1 MSMSKNKRIVP
12 STLKM
17 HLPLLIFLF
26 AAAFSI
32 VTTWYITSHIL
43 DSDASS
49 EMVLAHQL
57 SETGKIMSMD
67 WLYSTELR
75 VLNSQ
80 LLFAFF
86 FHIWND
92 WHLVRFSSAILLQ
105 ALMVYTYSFMLR
117 KAGFPKN
124 SILIGAAMLLLPA
137 SVTYGRIVLYHSHYI
152 VHLCLAFF
160 IVGMIIKIAA
170 EFSFKKVATYLQ
182 LALLMGLSFVG
193 GLAGVRHLMVIFA
206 PLILSIILFCFVE
219 DFKSPSAQDA
229 TLLSVQKLRFLLPG
243 ILMVAASLAGVVV
256 NSTILQTYFS
266 FSQYTDTTLEML
278 NFSQLAEVLYGFF
291 HQFGYRKNLSLLS
304 LMGILSLLALVA
316 GSYCLVSSVKRV
328 FRYSREDH
336 LGQAMINAFFLC
348 FTVVMLTL
356 FLLTGGYGK
365 YYYVLYL
372 SPCYPWA
379 ITLVISDW
387 PACKEKIHPL
397 NVKRIFYWL
406 TVACF
411 LLNSL
416 ANIGFFW
423 GVKAFDQPYEG
434 LGYNNR
440 DCVAQKQAA
449 VDFLCDKGYSIGYAT
464 YWNCNV
470 VTEISDGKLQMINLS
485 LDSETGNL
493 SYNDWLTSLY
503 LREVPNENPFILI
516 TQQEKDSFEKSDI
529 FSSCIMIY
537 EDTYHCIYH
546 IERLDKTLFY
556 W

>member
-1 MSMSKNKRIVP
+1 MSVSKSNRIVP
-12 STLKM
+12 SALRK
-17 HLPLLIFLF
+17 HLPLLIFF
-26 AAAFSI
+26 FVVAFSI
-32 VTTWYITSHIL
+32 VNTWYITGHIL

-80 LLFAFF
+80 LLFSFF
-86 FHIWND
+86 FHIWKD

-124 SILIGAAMLLLPA
+124 NIQMGAATLLLPA

-152 VHLCLAFF
+152 VHLCLSFF

-170 EFSFKKVATYLQ
+170 EFSFKKVATYFQ
-182 LALLMGLSFVG
+182 LALLMVLSFVG

-206 PLILSIILFCFVE
+206 PLILSIVLFCFVE
-219 DFKSPSAQDA
+219 DFKSASTQDA
-229 TLLSVQKLRFLLPG
+229 ALLSVRKLPFLLPS
-243 ILMVAASLAGVVV
+243 ILTLAASLAGVVI
-256 NSTILQTYFS
+256 NSSVLQKYFS

-278 NFSQLAEVLYGFF
+278 NFTQFSEVLYGFF
-291 HQFGYRKNLSLLS
+291 HQFGYRKNLSMLS

-316 GSYCLVSSVKRV
+316 GSYCLVSSIKRI
-328 FRYSREDH
+328 FRYRREDN

-348 FTVVMLTL
+348 FTVVMLAL
-356 FLLTGGYGK
+356 FLLTGGAGK

-372 SPCYPWA
+372 SLCYPWA

-387 PACKEKIHPL
+387 SAWKEKIHPFHI
-397 NVKRIFYWL
+397 KRIFYWL

-423 GVKAFDQPYEG
+423 GVNAFDQPYEG
-434 LGYNNR
+434 LVYKNR

-449 VDFLCDKGYSIGYAT
+449 VDFLCDNGYSIGYST

-470 VTEISDGKLQMINLS
+470 VTEMSDGKLRMINLS

-493 SYNDWLTSLY
+493 FYDDWLTSLY

-516 TQQEKDSFEKSDI
+516 TQQEKGSFEKSDI
-529 FSSCIMIY
+529 FSSCTAIY
-537 EDTYHCIYH
+537 EDTNHCIYR
-546 IERLDKTLFY
+546 IDSLDKTLFY